1 MAREVAELLRRSP
14 KALDL
19 AARERRITVR
29 GREMRHQTDD
39 FGRRRRQ
46 LREAVAAH
54 AGVQLEVDAHPLRDL
69 TVGDHELEAGIARLR
84 NLAVRAGG
92 SQHDDAFGAVLAAQR
107 EAFRNRRDAERR
119 RARAERGACDVDRAV
134 TVAVGFDHRPEPR
147 TVERAQERSHVA
159 SQSPEVDGDLR
170 AVH

>member
-92 SQHDDAFGAVLAAQR
+92 AAHRAAFG
-107 EAFRNRRDAERR
+107 
-119 RARAERGACDVDRAV
+119 GACPPPHEALPD
-134 TVAVGFDHRPEPR
+134 
-147 TVERAQERSHVA
+147 
-159 SQSPEVDGDLR
+159 
-170 AVH
+170 